1 MSKSQPVYH
10 SLFQISTCLPFAIP
24 NLYLSTIRYS
34 KSQLVYHS
42 LFQISTCL
50 PFAIPNLY
58 LSAIPYSKSQLV
70 NHSLFQ
76 ISTCLLFQSSSC
88 LLFNICTCPLFLIS
102 MHPPCLLTFPDLH
115 VPILSVNVAI
125 QTVHTDLTA
134 QNGNKHLRRRRWGDI
149 LSILMSSAHNGLS
162 A

>member
-1 MSKSQPVYH
+1 MHKKNAQPHKHCTTTAGVWYPGY
-10 SLFQISTCLPFAIP
+10 IRPFLDHVLEMIT
-24 NLYLSTIRYS
+24 LICE
-34 KSQLVYHS
+34 
-42 LFQISTCL
+42 FQISTCL

-58 LSAIPYSKSQLV
+58 LSAIRYSKSQLV

-149 LSILMSSAHNGLS
+149 LSILMSSAHNRLS